1 MEPSFGA
8 QALCVASQLSLRD
21 KGRLTGWGGAASSL
35 QTRVSWALG
44 GLHREPQEQL
54 RNPLFELELSV
65 GNSQIMRVEQGFFSA
80 VVSLFPVTQ
89 PFWCKG

>member
-35 QTRVSWALG
+35 QTRVFWALG
-44 GLHREPQEQL
+44 GLTVSPKS
-54 RNPLFELELSV
+54 NSITPFLS
-65 GNSQIMRVEQGFFSA
+65 
-80 VVSLFPVTQ
+80 
-89 PFWCKG
+89 